1 MNDKHR
7 DLRKK
12 LQKMPPK
19 TAVAYVLAFDLPAQE
34 AFCIVECDI
43 KKRSCVEVGQ
53 RLYVSPETVKRRRRS
68 GYAKIT
74 M

>member
-1 MNDKHR
+1 MDKNHR
-7 DLRKK
+7 ALRQR

-19 TAVAYVLAFDLPAQE
+19 QAVAYVLEFDLPPQE

-53 RLYVSPETVKRRRRS
+53 RLFVSPETVKRRRRS

>member
-1 MNDKHR
+1 MDKKHR
-7 DLRKK
+7 ALRQR

-19 TAVAYVLAFDLPAQE
+19 QAVAYVLEFDLPAQE

-53 RLYVSPETVKRRRRS
+53 RLFVSPETVKRRRRS